1 MRVPVP
7 EKGQILVKL
16 AASGFCH
23 TDHMVYEG
31 AFKTKLPFTGSHEP
45 TGSVAA
51 LGPGVSD
58 EWKVGDRVGV
68 YLFSRPC
75 GTCGGCK
82 WYSATHEGKPSAR
95 YCDNKTMVGIS
106 GAEGGFAEYMI
117 TTDDAILKIPEEI
130 PFERK
135 YFLPFRLSQEP
146 MMHAPGL
153 ALECGTSEIS
163 RRSQH
168 IPESVSSSTP
178 DS

>member
-1 MRVPVP
+1 
-7 EKGQILVKL
+7 
-16 AASGFCH
+16 
-23 TDHMVYEG
+23 
-31 AFKTKLPFTGSHEP
+31 
-45 TGSVAA
+45 
-51 LGPGVSD
+51 
-58 EWKVGDRVGV
+58 
-68 YLFSRPC
+68 
-75 GTCGGCK
+75 
-82 WYSATHEGKPSAR
+82 
-95 YCDNKTMVGIS
+95 MVGIS